1 MENKTAQEIIRERS
15 DSKQD
20 YFLFVEGDRD
30 TVAEDVIV
38 RWMEKYANQKNRDLE
53 ALLFG
58 YRQTKLIKLHNDL
71 MYLGFGADATALLKE
86 FDEHFNI
93 TSERHGEI

>member
-53 ALLFG
+53 ALLFWL
-58 YRQTKLIKLHNDL
+58 QTNKINK
-71 MYLGFGADATALLKE
+71 
-86 FDEHFNI
+86 
-93 TSERHGEI
+93 TSQ